1 MWDTMIGE
9 YPSLEGKS
17 ESVAFITWVLK
28 NNPDIEPAAL
38 REAGAKAGV
47 PVAGRAIGSARE
59 TLGISKPKPKGK
71 KAGKKKGGAKKTGGR
86 KARATSSGIAGMA
99 DVMNAL
105 ETLKGMER
113 QNQQMRGALEKI
125 RDVINKALDE

>member
-28 NNPDIEPAAL
+28 SNRDIEPAAL
-38 REAGAKAGV
+38 RDVGKKAGI

-59 TLGISKPKPKGK
+59 TLGITKPKAK
-71 KAGKKKGGAKKTGGR
+71 KAAKKGGAKKTGGR
-86 KARATSSGIAGMA
+86 KPRATSSGISGMA
-99 DVMNAL
+99 DVMSAL

-113 QNQQMRGALEKI
+113 QNQQMRNALEKI
-125 RDVINKALDE
+125 QDVIGKALDA